1 MLTQYKNI
9 NQIQLASGSLSG
21 ERLSSSKTTF
31 ASFDA
36 DEAVYFNN
44 EINRQTETQRVELHV
59 YANDSWIT
67 GNHRI
72 NLQSKIPEYRDSKT
86 NAIITFP
93 AQPLAINLYDEFNKL
108 KLTSGNFRFVVNFF
122 KNLIGNYDQQ
132 QLRIDEISP
141 DRTEL
146 RLRAID
152 SDNPTFL
159 SEITSFVQ
167 TVKQTTSVN
176 YKNYLLNFS
185 RNNCVLFIN
194 SVVIG
199 EYVYVKLNEPLSAD
213 IDVDF
218 KCWIVEEQKDPY
230 IDRVSIAS
238 REFIQQF
245 NKLANP
251 NWQAADTVNL
261 SSETG
266 LKTWTDLLGSSTQTS
281 QQIVDTY
288 FSGSLSGIQLN
299 IDYSD
304 FNNFIFYSS
313 ATERLINF
321 KYKLELLEYYTSQ
334 SVVIS
339 QISGSDASANS
350 SEYTLYRT
358 NLISGFDAFEKY
370 LYFESASKLT
380 TYDIAKENAVYPDLT
395 GSYIQPVPKSNST
408 YPYTLYAVNSSQFN
422 SWYNTLIESS
432 SLYDSFNVNA
442 LEYNIPEFIRFNAD
456 NEQLV
461 TFVRMLGH
469 HYDII
474 YSYVNH
480 MNLIHNREENP
491 KLGMPNELLYTVAKQ
506 FGWTLANGN
515 QQQELWS
522 YALGTNINGA
532 PETGSNSINGVSMA
546 AKDRTYTVW
555 RRIVNNLPLLL
566 KSKGTKRSV
575 QALLSCYGIPQSM
588 ISINEY
594 GGPRIDR
601 APIYEKLNFDYAL
614 DLITSPSGSV
624 TINYTA
630 PINAFELRFRLDN
643 VVTNPLIPNTM
654 NLVTVGGNTVTID
667 FVSGNKGVLTI
678 NGNPTQPIEIFD
690 GEWASM
696 LLRNNGTGCDLLVK
710 KSKFGKIV
718 AAVSSSDGTS
728 YFGSGSGNVVIGG
741 TFGGSRLYGQ
751 IQELRLWSSSLQ
763 DSAFDNHVKA
773 PAAYDGNEDA
783 YSELLFRLP
792 LTQKINHALTGSL
805 VGIQPMSSSTSA
817 SFTGWTQS
825 TPYDSIEET
834 YYYDSVSLGAGTY
847 DDNKIRIEST
857 DLIGTLDVKKR
868 AERSQYD
875 RAPLDSKKLGV
886 YFSPQTMIDEDIIAQ
901 LGFTDLD
908 QYIGDPGDTELT
920 AYPRLIQA
928 AQSYWKKYAD
938 KNDINAYIKIF
949 TLFDLSFFTQLNQL
963 LPARTDKITGILIQ
977 PNILER
983 SKATIL
989 PTIKRFDS
997 SYSVVITEVAPTASG
1012 AYLQYLGSI
1021 DGDILNITAQDDDQ
1035 WQAYLTASQSER
1047 YDGTT
1052 YSYEYLIRSGSTYIT
1067 ASSPYWRSEAVL
1079 PAITS
1084 SVLSEYKT
1092 SKTSYSII
1100 DVDAATSTSEFPAI
1114 YDNGINNGIGAQIIY
1129 SLSPTELIIDDV
1141 YLTVGSKVLIKNGI
1155 KASPY
1160 AVLKMFANGIYEI
1173 TDLGDGITT
1182 SLTLTRLSIADQPYE
1197 FYPQFIR
1204 VAAGTE
1210 NAHSIFYQSNDSYT
1224 EVGIDTPVYELT
1236 NIISVYTLAEV
1247 QDYLPAG
1254 IDNQRYSGT
1263 KMTSPGFN
1271 INSTQTY
1278 DGGPV
1283 VEWRTANPN
1292 QLIYQNNG
1300 EQGSFVLT

>member
-36 DEAVYFNN
+36 NEAVYFNTA
-44 EINRQTETQRVELHV
+44 INQQTANQRVELHV

-72 NLQSKIPEYRDSKT
+72 NLQSQIPEYRDSKT
-86 NAIITFP
+86 NATITFP

-108 KLTSGNFRFVVNFF
+108 KLTSGNFRFVINFF

-141 DRTEL
+141 DRTEI

-159 SEITSFVQ
+159 SEITSFAQ
-167 TVKQTTSVN
+167 TVKQTDSAN

-251 NWQAADTVNL
+251 NWQAADTLNL

-321 KYKLELLEYYTSQ
+321 KYKLELLEYYASQ
-334 SVVIS
+334 SLVIS

-358 NLISGFDAFEKY
+358 KLISGFDAFEKY

-456 NEQLV
+456 SEQLV

-532 PETGSNSINGVSMA
+532 PETGSNSINGVSMS

-624 TINYTA
+624 TVNYNT

-654 NLVTVGGNTVTID
+654 NLCNIGGNVVTIE
-667 FVSGNKGVLTI
+667 FVSGNKGVVKI
-678 NGNPTQPIEIFD
+678 NGTASQPIEIFD
-690 GEWASM
+690 GEWSTL
-696 LLRNNGTGCDLLVK
+696 LLRNNSSNCDLIVK
-710 KSKFGKIV
+710 KSKYGKIV
-718 AAVSSSDGTS
+718 AAVSASSATPFTGTS
-728 YFGSGSGNVVIGG
+728 GSAILGGNVS
-741 TFGGSRLYGQ
+741 GSRLVGQ
-751 IQELRLWSSSLQ
+751 LQELRLWSSSLQ
-763 DSAFDNHVKA
+763 DTAFDNHVKA
-773 PAAYDGNEDA
+773 PAAYDGNDDA

-792 LTQKINHALTGSL
+792 LTQKINHTLTGSL

-949 TLFDLSFFTQLNQL
+949 TLFDLSFFNQLNQL

-977 PNILER
+977 PNVLER

-997 SYSVVITEVAPTASG
+997 SYSVVITETAPTASG
-1012 AYLQYLGSI
+1012 AYLQYLGFI

-1035 WQAYLTASQSER
+1035 WQAYLTASQAKR

-1052 YSYEYLIRSGSTYIT
+1052 YSYEYLVRSGSTYIT
-1067 ASSPYWRSEAVL
+1067 ASSPYWQSEAVC

-1084 SVLSEYKT
+1084 SVLSEY
-1092 SKTSYSII
+1092 SKYKII
-1100 DVDAATSTSEFPAI
+1100 INSTA
-1114 YDNGINNGIGAQIIY
+1114 
-1129 SLSPTELIIDDV
+1129 
-1141 YLTVGSKVLIKNGI
+1141 
-1155 KASPY
+1155 
-1160 AVLKMFANGIYEI
+1160 
-1173 TDLGDGITT
+1173 
-1182 SLTLTRLSIADQPYE
+1182 
-1197 FYPQFIR
+1197 
-1204 VAAGTE
+1204 
-1210 NAHSIFYQSNDSYT
+1210 SYT
-1224 EVGIDTPVYELT
+1224 FAQV
-1236 NIISVYTLAEV
+1236 NN
-1247 QDYLPAG
+1247 YLPTG
-1254 IDNQRYSGT
+1254 IDNHRYSGT
-1263 KMTSPGFN
+1263 KISSPSFN
-1271 INSTQTY
+1271 INSLQTI